1 MNRIAAS
8 LDGANPSKSS
18 TSALELLLVS
28 SKLASWV
35 HAPSH
40 TSLPS
45 GLQHG
50 PVLLLHKATENA
62 DSPHIRLVPTCTY
75 GPMSIY
81 DLALTMS
88 VCTMRSSRLL
98 DDTLVLLTYGV
109 NFLSGDR
116 ARSLTHL
123 ENFRAQRAVNRADLL
138 THAQRI
144 QTQFRCQRFG
154 THRLASLEFATHES
168 LIPEI
173 QERMRLGSPTTS
185 DLMTAVVTVDNE
197 ELQVQIEKYT
207 AELRARVEAHKR
219 DAEVQRQR
227 LQKEHREQEDLKKKQ
242 FYQKR
247 RRHENACRRWN
258 YFTGRLLRLHRDEN
272 HQEIQQRVEARRRTI
287 VSTDQ
292 QPTAIMRTNTLKHV
306 GSSSCQVMLSTP
318 SVRHAAGAKR
328 SRSKPTYHCT
338 ASSTLMKNALH
349 RNFIRQFVAKAIA
362 RGLSRVLCESNMS
375 GAPREKAQPAPSPQ
389 QQQPEVIKSSESSGP
404 DRVLRLGILLCDV
417 HFGAKYMGLYQRFL
431 ERAARE
437 KGFTAIEWQLLDCI
451 KSQFP
456 TRALQRVLHGFLV
469 AGGPNNGANQAH
481 VVPGSVGRPHTSE
494 STMSS
499 DSSSGATAKSKS
511 AGPWRK
517 NLQKVLRQIYS
528 DKRALLGGLGLGHVL
543 LAEALG
549 AKCGQ
554 RDWEDGWSVLDPK
567 LFDPKALSKATT
579 STNSSSGSA
588 GRNRSA
594 ITSKYVGIKYLHGE
608 FVASMDFA
616 PRGLKCWRS
625 LDQSFVSCFKDKCVL
640 SFDGFPECG
649 TFVFETMGELYDR
662 EKAAA
667 AAIGHQQQQHS
678 TAQRRASIDEDD
690 TFDLPPSQR
699 STGLGFLVTPQKPP
713 PPARR
718 AGVIETVLTLEEK
731 KKLLDVTDVS
741 QAVAHALVNHFQA
754 AMTGNTP
761 TAALSVDTPVIAA
774 AAGGATEV
782 AALVNPLDCVDIEES
797 IRTVATL
804 AAAGDGVTAICLR
817 VRSTLDGHLVVLG
830 AQLDAFVRAHERR
843 VREKKRSSSVLQQPH
858 ALNGF
863 VRKNSSGMGDDETPL
878 LSLYILRDQKLV
890 LLNDGGSNPLSP
902 SSTNGTKTALGGKQ
916 RTIVHLPIQLP
927 TLNPSSSSFEGVIMP
942 SPAGISTSNGV
953 TGSSDPS
960 QISRKRPPQVVKR
973 VKSSA
978 VGLLTLSEA
987 LSRFQ
992 SELQTANAHANT
1004 SNNSQKQQAMK
1015 ALAPTVIIQFVDEES
1030 SGSGSYQ
1037 LQRKSHAELRQI
1049 WVRLVAAFRVGEVSD
1064 DRVAILSRQTCV
1076 LDFFRRRQPLWTLI
1090 KDCRRSAVLA
1100 PRHHVKRVS
1109 WYARYAD
1116 TLLFDQ
1122 EVLLS
1127 SSAKENEALFQQ
1139 ARYYGLKVFVAR
1151 EEKAPAAD
1159 SEVSSSSRSLDDNR
1173 KRSSK
1178 RMANMT
1184 QKSQRQSTFSGAGIL
1199 AKAAADKERAM
1210 DKDLQIVE
1218 ILLLQLT
1225 GIDGVL
1231 TPTPEI
1237 AVEATHKLHSK
1248 SPIMNQVEQLF
1259 RTWQAK
1265 GSSSNKS
1272 TTVMLPKR
1280 SSLRG
1285 GSGDDQLDE
1294 ENEDFMG
1301 GDGAPDRDDD
1311 CLALDDRE
1319 IALEMTRQYAEHG
1332 VQQLP
1337 SSSYVPLRP
1346 LQPKRGDQVL
1356 GAQQRQHSFPG
1367 GTVGSGATGGDNDT
1381 RTRLRS
1387 IGTFRT
1393 AFQRSQTVRSPPHLE
1408 GTHLQAPDDDRMATR
1423 PPESVGTSLND
1434 MLQVTAQ
1441 SPRVKRLNQ
1450 PTQPHR

>member
-8 LDGANPSKSS
+8 LEGGEDPSGSS
-18 TSALELLLVS
+18 TAALQLLLVS

-40 TSLPS
+40 ASLPS
-45 GLQHG
+45 DLQYG
-50 PVLLLHKATENA
+50 PVLLLHRATENA
-62 DSPHIRLVPTCTY
+62 DSPHI
-75 GPMSIY
+75 
-81 DLALTMS
+81 
-88 VCTMRSSRLL
+88 SSRLL
-98 DDTLVLLTYGV
+98 DDTLVFLTYGV
-109 NFLSGDR
+109 NYLSGHGDR
-116 ARSLTHL
+116 ALSLTRL
-123 ENFRAQRAVNRADLL
+123 ESFRTQRAIDRANLH

-168 LIPEI
+168 LVPEV
-173 QERMRLGSPTTS
+173 QERMRLEPPTSS
-185 DLMTAVVTVDNE
+185 DLTTAAVAVDNE
-197 ELQVQIEKYT
+197 ELQVQIEKYAT
-207 AELRARVEAHKR
+207 ELHARVEARKHA
-219 DAEVQRQR
+219 AELQHQR

-258 YFTGRLLRLHRDEN
+258 YFTGRLLRVHRDEN
-272 HQEIQQRVEARRRTI
+272 HQEIQSRVEARRRTI
-287 VSTDQ
+287 LPTDQ
-292 QPTAIMRTNTLKHV
+292 QSPTAITRTNTLKRV
-306 GSSSCQVMLSTP
+306 GSSSRQVMLTTP
-318 SVRHAAGAKR
+318 SAHHAAGAKKNR
-328 SRSKPTYHCT
+328 VKPAFRRT

-362 RGLSRVLCESNMS
+362 RGLSRVLCESNM
-375 GAPREKAQPAPSPQ
+375 GITPRDKAQPAPA
-389 QQQPEVIKSSESSGP
+389 QQPEPTKSS

-417 HFGAKYMGLYQRFL
+417 HFGPKYMGLYQRFL

-437 KGFTAIEWQLLDCI
+437 KGFAAIEWQNFDCV

-456 TRALQRVLHGFLV
+456 TRALQRVVHGFLV
-469 AGGPNNGANQAH
+469 AGGPNNGANQTH
-481 VVPGSVGRPHTSE
+481 VVTGNGNGADADRPDTSE
-494 STMSS
+494 STTSS
-499 DSSSGATAKSKS
+499 EDNYRATSKKS

-528 DKRALLGGLGLGHVL
+528 DKRALLGGLGLGHVV

-549 AKCGQ
+549 AKCDH

-567 LFDPKALSKATT
+567 LFDLKVLENAT
-579 STNSSSGSA
+579 STNNSGSA
-588 GRNRSA
+588 GRSRSS
-594 ITSKYVGIKYLHGE
+594 TSSSRYVGIKYLHGE
-608 FVASMDFA
+608 FVQSMDFA
-616 PRGLKCWRS
+616 PRGMRSWRS
-625 LDQSFVSCFKDKCVL
+625 LDQSFISCFKDKWAL

-667 AAIGHQQQQHS
+667 AIAVTQHQQDQRS
-678 TAQRRASIDEDD
+678 MALRRASIDEDD
-690 TFDLPPSQR
+690 TFEPLPSSSR
-699 STGLGFLVTPQKPP
+699 AYGLGVMATQQKPQH

-731 KKLLDVTDVS
+731 KKLLDVTDIS
-741 QAVAHALVNHFQA
+741 QAVAHALVDHFQA
-754 AMTGNTP
+754 AMVGDIAP
-761 TAALSVDTPVIAA
+761 ALSTATA
-774 AAGGATEV
+774 STAGATEV
-782 AALVNPLDCVDIEES
+782 AAAVNPIDCVDIEES
-797 IRTVATL
+797 IRLTVA
-804 AAAGDGVTAICLR
+804 AAVPRDGVTAICLR

-830 AQLDAFVRAHERR
+830 AQLDAFVRTHERR
-843 VREKKRSSSVLQQPH
+843 VREKRRPSSVLQLH
-858 ALNGF
+858 SSFNGF
-863 VRKNSSGMGDDETPL
+863 VRKNSSSNAGEDETLL
-878 LSLYILRDQKLV
+878 LSLYTLRDQKLV
-890 LLNDGGSNPLSP
+890 LLDDNASPLSL
-902 SSTNGTKTALGGKQ
+902 SSNSKTTVGGKQ
-916 RTIVHLPIQLP
+916 RTIGHLAIQLP
-927 TLNPSSSSFEGVIMP
+927 TLNPSSSATATFEGVTV
-942 SPAGISTSNGV
+942 PAPLVNGA
-953 TGSSDPS
+953 SSATIDPS

-978 VGLLTLSEA
+978 IGVLTLSEA

-992 SELQTANAHANT
+992 SEFVAPASTRANANHTIVGN
-1004 SNNSQKQQAMK
+1004 NNSQRQLQLQTSK
-1015 ALAPTVIIQFVDEES
+1015 AHPPNVIIQFADEEV

-1037 LQRKSHAELRQI
+1037 LQRKSNAELRQL
-1049 WVRLVAAFRVGEVSD
+1049 WVRLVAALRVGEVAD
-1064 DRVAILSRQTCV
+1064 DRVSILSRQICV
-1076 LDFFRRRQPLWTLI
+1076 LDFFRKRQPLWTLI

-1122 EVLLS
+1122 EMLLS

-1151 EEKAPAAD
+1151 EEKANAAAGDRD
-1159 SEVSSSSRSLDDNR
+1159 STSNSSTRSLDGSR

-1178 RMANMT
+1178 RMASLT
-1184 QKSQRQSTFSGAGIL
+1184 QKPQRQSTFSGAGIL
-1199 AKAAADKERAM
+1199 AKAAADKEREV

-1237 AVEATHKLHSK
+1237 AVEATHKLRSK

-1259 RTWQAK
+1259 RTWQVK
-1265 GSSSNKS
+1265 GGSSKS
-1272 TTVMLPKR
+1272 VVVLPKR
-1280 SSLRG
+1280 HSLRNAG
-1285 GSGDDQLDE
+1285 NADDQLEE

-1301 GDGAPDRDDD
+1301 DGALDRDDD

-1332 VQQLP
+1332 VRRPP

-1356 GAQQRQHSFPG
+1356 GPQQRQRSFPG
-1367 GTVGSGATGGDNDT
+1367 GTVIGGGESPG
-1381 RTRLRS
+1381 TRLRS

-1408 GTHLQAPDDDRMATR
+1408 GTHITQSLDDDRMATR
-1423 PPESVGTSLND
+1423 PAESASSLSD
-1434 MLQVTAQ
+1434 MLQVATAQ

-1450 PTQPHR
+1450 QPSQLHR